1 MKPLILIGMMGS
13 GKSTVGKCLAERVNY
28 KFLDMDETIENIQ
41 GLKIKDIFE
50 LKGESYFRQQEEELL
65 FKLSDKTHMVIST
78 GGGIVINPI
87 NTLRMKEMGIVV
99 FLKGSEP
106 ELKKRLAGETE
117 NRPMLKQM
125 AIESILKVRSPLYEQ
140 TAQLIVDIDGKS
152 VDEIVQEIIL
162 KLEIN
167 ELHS

>member
-13 GKSTVGKCLAERVNY
+13 GKSTVGKFLAERIGY

-50 LKGESYFRQQEEELL
+50 LKGESHFRKLEEELL
-65 FKLSDKTHMVIST
+65 SKLVDKTQMVIST

-87 NTLRMKEMGIVV
+87 NTLRMKEMGIVI
-99 FLKGSEP
+99 LLRGSEG
-106 ELKKRLAGETE
+106 ELNKRLAGETE

-125 AIESILKVRSPLYEQ
+125 ALGSILKVRSPLYEQ
-140 TAQLIVDIDGKS
+140 TAQLIVDIDGKN
-152 VDEIVQEIIL
+152 VEETVGEIIQ